1 VEIMKI
7 FLSPQVNN
15 GEKINYNFN
24 GEVVTVEHKGV
35 TDTFD
40 FSTFP
45 EGAEFMGVE
54 TTLEV
59 NPIINVKREN
69 GVLFVTLLNFI
80 NSDAT
85 EEEKFPD
92 WMEV

>member
-1 VEIMKI
+1 MKI
-7 FLSPQVNN
+7 YLSPQVNN
-15 GEKINYNFN
+15 GEKFNYNFN
-24 GEVVTVEHKGV
+24 GEIITVNYKNIN
-35 TDTFD
+35 DTFD
-40 FSTFP
+40 FTTFP
-45 EGAEFMGVE
+45 EGAEFMGIE
-54 TTLEV
+54 TTLV
-59 NPIINVKREN
+59 IDPIVNVKREN

>member
-1 VEIMKI
+1 MKVY
-7 FLSPQVNN
+7 LSPQVNN
-15 GEKINYNFN
+15 GEKFNYNFN
-24 GEVVTVEHKGV
+24 GEVVFVEYKGI

-40 FSTFP
+40 FATFP
-45 EGAEFMGVE
+45 EGAQFEGVE

-59 NPIINVKREN
+59 NPIINVRREN

-85 EEEKFPD
+85 EQEKFPE
-92 WMEV
+92 WVEV